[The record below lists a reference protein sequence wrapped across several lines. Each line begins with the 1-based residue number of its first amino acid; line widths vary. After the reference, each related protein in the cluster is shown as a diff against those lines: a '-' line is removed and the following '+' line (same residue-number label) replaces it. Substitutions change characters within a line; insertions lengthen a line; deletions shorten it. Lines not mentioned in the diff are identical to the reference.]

1 MSPMKAHDSP
11 CFISLICFLLC
22 SNFAVL
28 NALLSAHSSTA
39 CPHVASLCI
48 TRSSSNASVAWLQ
61 HGFWYRQEFTDAWQK
76 VALASNF
83 HELRQQSQHQS
94 DAQTSFMLRQTPLC
108 EAAYRCYCL
117 DDYNLREAFP
127 PQQVIDLLDKIAD
140 EMLNATAKA
149 LMHGAFNQGTHCPC
163 TCEL

>member
-1 MSPMKAHDSP
+1 MNAYDSP
-11 CFISLICFLLC
+11 CFISLICILVC

-28 NALLSAHSSTA
+28 NTLLSADSSAA

-48 TRSSSNASVAWLQ
+48 ARSSSNASVAWFQ
-61 HGFWYRQEFTDAWQK
+61 RCFCYRQDFTDAWQK

-83 HELRQQSQHQS
+83 HELSQQSQHQS

-127 PQQVIDLLDKIAD
+127 PEQVIDLLDKVAD
-140 EMLNATAKA
+140 KMLNATAKA
-149 LMHGAFNQGTHCPC
+149 LMHGAFNQGTHCLC
-163 TCEL
+163 TSKL